1 MKAKIILY
9 GWVMSFIPMIVG
21 LGAMAWAE
29 ETGDLVMLKGL
40 ALFLIWVFFCFLV
53 IRNENIVD
61 KEAKRFED
69 WFDRVFGDNN

>member
-29 ETGDLVMLKGL
+29 ET
-40 ALFLIWVFFCFLV
+40 
-53 IRNENIVD
+53 
-61 KEAKRFED
+61 
-69 WFDRVFGDNN
+69 